1 MYKPILTVM
10 KEVELEGFTCFTFD
24 VKVSR
29 SPLSDSIKR
38 LVLESSPFPDYY
50 ARNSF
55 PPNKN
60 HFTDRHLYLLVKDPL
75 ICYQDLVLRNAYLL
89 RQKKNL
95 SIKAFPG
102 QISFNKQHYQC
113 IRINIK
119 DIKELPLVISEL
131 ESSGIDFLK
140 DKKVADDHSH
150 MVYKKYVEFEKME
163 EGVFRDHHNENRYF
177 FSVPNMLDF
186 EQFTA
191 AIDQIKRSCD
201 YNLFDSFLS
210 SLFLKEKV
218 IDLIG
223 IYSNHCDQS
232 RFKDL
237 KLEISKRF

>member
-1 MYKPILTVM
+1 M
-10 KEVELEGFTCFTFD
+10 KKVEFEGFTCFTLD
-24 VKVSR
+24 VNVSR
-29 SPLSDSIKR
+29 SPLSESIKR

-89 RQKKNL
+89 RKKKNL
-95 SIKAFPG
+95 SIRAFPG
-102 QISFNKQHYQC
+102 QIRFNKQLHQC

-119 DIKELPLVISEL
+119 DIKELPLFISEL
-131 ESSGIDFLK
+131 ESLGIDFLK
-140 DKKVADDHSH
+140 DKNVADDFSH
-150 MVYKKYVEFEKME
+150 VVYKKYVEFEELE
-163 EGVFRDHHNENRYF
+163 EGVFRDYKNENRYF
-177 FSVPNMLDF
+177 FSTTNMVEF
-186 EQFTA
+186 GQFSPA
-191 AIDQIKRSCD
+191 MDQIKRSCD
-201 YNLFDSFLS
+201 YNMFDSFLI

-223 IYSNHCDQS
+223 IYSNHCDQN

-237 KLEISKRF
+237 KLEISRRF